1 MGMGRF
7 GQVIAPLTTSLML
20 GLGLGTVQIFLAT
33 AAAPFIAAVFIL
45 LLKWHSAGPKI
56 DAASAA
62 GSPIIPK
69 ALVHKT

>member
-1 MGMGRF
+1 
-7 GQVIAPLTTSLML
+7 ML

-45 LLKWHSAGPKI
+45 LLKWYP
-56 DAASAA
+56 AAPNVDPAA
-62 GSPIIPK
+62 AAASPIIPK